1 MNRRHRNES
10 GTEVGGAR
18 CKIVRLRRA
27 VVVAS
32 SVLLALAAG
41 PVGPDGLA
49 AQERVDETRAAP
61 ADGSVEIRNMAGSI
75 TISGWDREEV
85 RVTGTLDRGVE
96 ELAIDRSGPRTR
108 IEVRLP
114 GNRGGPD
121 VSADLEIRVPRG
133 SDVTASGVSAGIS
146 VRNVDG
152 ELDLKTVSGAVDVG
166 SGPGP
171 VRAESISGR
180 VRVDGGRNGVRAR
193 STSGRVLVRD
203 VSGTVEA
210 SSVSGTVE
218 VSGSTFRDVR
228 LETVSGGVRFEGGVT
243 RDAEVRMESMSG
255 SLDVVVPRDVD
266 GEFRLSSFSGSLSVG
281 LEAAVE
287 RSEGMG
293 AGRDAEFTLGSGSAR
308 FVLESF
314 SGSIRV
320 RGG

>member
-1 MNRRHRNES
+1 MHRRDRDAS
-10 GTEVGGAR
+10 GTEVGAAS
-18 CKIVRLRRA
+18 CTNVRRRRA
-27 VVVAS
+27 VVVGV
-32 SVLLALAAG
+32 SVLLALVAG
-41 PVGPDGLA
+41 SVSPDGLA

-61 ADGSVEIRNMAGSI
+61 ADGSVEIRNVAGSI
-75 TISGWDREEV
+75 TIAGWDREEV
-85 RVTGTLDRGVE
+85 RVTGTLDRDVE
-96 ELAIDRSGPRTR
+96 GLAIDRSGPRTR

-114 GNRGGPD
+114 GNRDGRD

-133 SDVTASGVSAGIS
+133 SGVTVSGVSAGIS
-146 VRNVDG
+146 VREVDG

-166 SGPGP
+166 PGSGS
-171 VRAESISGR
+171 VRAESISGQ

-243 RDAEVRMESMSG
+243 RDATVRMESMSG
-255 SLDVVVPRDVD
+255 SLDVVVPREVD
-266 GEFRLSSFSGSLSVG
+266 GAFRLSSFSGSLSVG
-281 LEAAVE
+281 FEAAVE
-287 RSEGMG
+287 RSEGVG

-308 FVLESF
+308 FDLESF
-314 SGSIRV
+314 SGSINV